1 MGIFKGKVFRN
12 ASWIIASKLM
22 QAIFAFFIGILT
34 ARYLGPANYGIINY
48 AASIATF
55 AFPIAQ
61 LGFSN
66 TLVQELTRN
75 PQAEGKILGTSIF
88 LSFFSALFC
97 MGGVVSFSAV
107 ANWGDTETIAIVA
120 IYSITLLFQVL
131 DLVQYWF
138 QAKLLSKYSSVA
150 MLVAYAIVSGYK
162 LYLLVTQKSIYWFA
176 ASQAIDYFL
185 IALFLFLLY
194 RKLGGQPFSFD
205 WSLAKRLFG
214 TSKYYIV
221 TGLMTAIFSQT
232 DKIMLKSMAGETATG
247 YYSAAVAIASIP
259 TFVYAAIIDSYR
271 PVVFAAQNDEK
282 RFELNLRR
290 LYSIVIWLS
299 LLQSVFMTIFSDLFV
314 GILYGEAYAPTSTI
328 LRIVVW
334 FVTFSYL
341 GSIRNIWVLAKN
353 KQKYLWII
361 NASGAL
367 LNVALNWAMIPFLGA
382 VGASIASVLTQMF
395 ANFILGFILRPI
407 RENNKL
413 LLKSLNPKTIYELFR
428 TDK

>member
-1 MGIFKGKVFRN
+1 M
-12 ASWIIASKLM
+12 
-22 QAIFAFFIGILT
+22 
-34 ARYLGPANYGIINY
+34 
-48 AASIATF
+48 
-55 AFPIAQ
+55 
-61 LGFSN
+61 
-66 TLVQELTRN
+66 
-75 PQAEGKILGTSIF
+75 
-88 LSFFSALFC
+88 
-97 MGGVVSFSAV
+97 
-107 ANWGDTETIAIVA
+107 
-120 IYSITLLFQVL
+120 
-131 DLVQYWF
+131 
-138 QAKLLSKYSSVA
+138 
-150 MLVAYAIVSGYK
+150 
-162 LYLLVTQKSIYWFA
+162 
-176 ASQAIDYFL
+176 
-185 IALFLFLLY
+185 
-194 RKLGGQPFSFD
+194 
-205 WSLAKRLFG
+205 
-214 TSKYYIV
+214 
-221 TGLMTAIFSQT
+221 
-232 DKIMLKSMAGETATG
+232 
-247 YYSAAVAIASIP
+247 
-259 TFVYAAIIDSYR
+259 
-271 PVVFAAQNDEK
+271 FAAQNDEK